1 MSVHVKKQF
10 WFFFSLRSYSASII
24 FRVQEL
30 HVSILIPE
38 TMILLFFCFCWSGLW
53 EKESNV
59 PTAGDMRDFP
69 AGHGTIDTFL
79 YMLYRFL
86 SMREVVSARCQLNN
100 YQARLWIGCNGLWSG
115 AFLITHL
122 AKWWA
127 ESWTWTSNAMQNK
140 QKNNAMQ
147 KCDKLTLPRPRRGLS
162 QVGDQ
167 THEQED
173 EPSQGRD
180 SLKNFFWLFKV
191 SLSKSIYQSSASGY
205 HNFQETCD

>member
-38 TMILLFFCFCWSGLW
+38 TMILLFFCFLLIRLW

-86 SMREVVSARCQLNN
+86 SIREVVSARCQLNN
-100 YQARLWIGCNGLWSG
+100 YQARLWIGCNGLWWG

-127 ESWTWTSNAMQNK
+127 ESWTWTNNAMQNK

-147 KCDKLTLPRPRRGLS
+147 KCDKLTLPRPRRGLN
-162 QVGDQ
+162 QEGDQ

-180 SLKNFFWLFKV
+180 SLKNFFLAF
-191 SLSKSIYQSSASGY
+191 
-205 HNFQETCD
+205 

>member
-1 MSVHVKKQF
+1 
-10 WFFFSLRSYSASII
+10 
-24 FRVQEL
+24 
-30 HVSILIPE
+30 
-38 TMILLFFCFCWSGLW
+38 
-53 EKESNV
+53 
-59 PTAGDMRDFP
+59 
-69 AGHGTIDTFL
+69 
-79 YMLYRFL
+79 
-86 SMREVVSARCQLNN
+86 
-100 YQARLWIGCNGLWSG
+100 
-115 AFLITHL
+115 
-122 AKWWA
+122 
-127 ESWTWTSNAMQNK
+127 MQNK

-147 KCDKLTLPRPRRGLS
+147 NCDKLTLPRPRRGLS